1 MDEDTRSA
9 AVRAIDTAV
18 QEINTVRD
26 VLRDCHETMGRVYGL
41 WGVHGESWLQAFQRG
56 EAAKRALL
64 KGEQLRILDNDEIRE
79 AGESLQVACGSNRLC
94 LKALDRARA
103 AVIEAERAA
112 AESEQEPTS

>member
-1 MDEDTRSA
+1 MSTDTRST

-18 QEINTVRD
+18 QEINTARD
-26 VLRDCHETMGRVYGL
+26 ALRECHEAMGRVYGL
-41 WGVHGESWLQAFQRG
+41 WGVHGESWLQALQRG
-56 EAAKRALL
+56 EATKRALL
-64 KGEQLRILDNDEIRE
+64 KGGQLRILDNDEIAA
-79 AGESLQVACGSNRLC
+79 AGESVPVACGSNRLC